1 MKIVFLDV
9 DGVINSIN
17 HTRYCK
23 EVLGFKEIS
32 GINYPFDD
40 EALMNLKYLV
50 DICDAKII
58 ISSYWK
64 LFDISL
70 NVLMEKLKEYELDD
84 KVIGITPNL
93 DKNKVE
99 EIMNMISN
107 NNYDNYIVL
116 DAENLD
122 IPFLIK
128 TNRYNG
134 LSLNNV
140 EQGIKILSK
149 NME

>member
-1 MKIVFLDV
+1 
-9 DGVINSIN
+9 
-17 HTRYCK
+17 
-23 EVLGFKEIS
+23 
-32 GINYPFDD
+32 
-40 EALMNLKYLV
+40 
-50 DICDAKII
+50 
-58 ISSYWK
+58 
-64 LFDISL
+64 
-70 NVLMEKLKEYELDD
+70 MEKLKEYELDD

-93 DKNKVE
+93 NKNKVG
-99 EIMNMISN
+99 EIMKTISD

-116 DAENLD
+116 DDENLD

-140 EQGIKILSK
+140 EQGIKILNK